1 MLVGD
6 IVLQVRE
13 LITDV
18 PQFIGAPTINATV
31 VGVGSNPL
39 PAGTYFVIGTVF
51 NQWGESA
58 PSLESSLLTV
68 GVNQSIQVVFSQFG
82 IPTPSI
88 TKYRIYIT
96 STNGASGTETFYA
109 ESTQPNFTFVSSA
122 ISLLPYGVIPTHSS
136 AYLPDT
142 DGGAFA
148 ASSLFRWLSQ
158 GLTECSRIAGG
169 IMDYTGVGTVQGQP
183 LYVMPG
189 EWQAF
194 ADVWY
199 DGYPVSQI
207 GRSTMFRRNTVTSSI
222 LGAVACSVRDNRVI
236 MEVWPQPARTA
247 SSTSSAGFAAT
258 DTNINVTSTAGFVL
272 PFGFAQ
278 LGPATGSTVTEVIS
292 YSQLNVGNLG
302 GCVRGLSGGVAIA
315 GGNPTPVQE
324 LNLFMNGKRIF
335 TIPYLP
341 GQSTV
346 QIPVPA
352 GWDELLVN
360 FMLSK
365 VKQAEQDFSEAA
377 RLRKVFDEQITGWAR
392 TNRQL
397 AGPRQVQLRDDS
409 FSIANPHPF
418 GGSVIP

>member
-1 MLVGD
+1 MMC
-6 IVLQVRE
+6 RE

-18 PQFIGAPTINATV
+18 PQAVGTPVIAATV
-31 VGVGSNPL
+31 VNPGSNFL
-39 PAGTYFVIGTVF
+39 PAGTYFVVGTVF
-51 NQWGESA
+51 TPWGESA
-58 PSLESSLLTV
+58 PSTESATLTV
-68 GVNQSIQVVFSQFG
+68 GANQSIQVNFPAFSTG
-82 IPTPSI
+82 APANI
-88 TKYRIYIT
+88 TKYRAYIT
-96 STNGASGTETFYA
+96 ATNGSAGSESFYMESTNLA
-109 ESTQPNFTFVSSA
+109 FTFAVSNPNQ
-122 ISLLPYGVIPTHSS
+122 LPYGTPPIHSS

-142 DGGAFA
+142 DGGAFSA
-148 ASSLFRWLSQ
+148 GSLFRWLSQ

-199 DGYPVSQI
+199 DGYPVSEI
-207 GRSTMFRRNTVTSSI
+207 GRSTMFRRSAVTSSI

-236 MEVWPQPARTA
+236 LEVWPQPARTA
-247 SSTSSAGFAAT
+247 VSTATTASFTTT
-258 DTNINVTSTAGFVL
+258 DTSINVTSTAGFVL

-278 LGPATGSTVTEVIS
+278 LGPVAPSTLTEVVS
-292 YSQLNVGNLG
+292 YSSLASGTSLA
-302 GCVRGLSGGVAIA
+302 GCVRALSGGVAISA
-315 GGNPTPVQE
+315 AASGVPVKE

-335 TIPYLP
+335 TTPYVP
-341 GQSTV
+341 GQSATV
-346 QIPVPA
+346 IPVPA
-352 GWDELLVN
+352 GWDDLLVN

-365 VKQAEQDFSEAA
+365 AKQAEQDFTEAA
-377 RLRKVFDEQITGWAR
+377 RLKKAFDEQITGWAR

-418 GGSVIP
+418 GGTVVP